1 MVEFTL
7 LPSYTYF
14 FLENINIFLMQKKP
28 YVNKHYFNLKD
39 LTLHSAPHRSQV
51 RMMSM

>member
-14 FLENINIFLMQKKP
+14 FRKYKHLFNAKKT
-28 YVNKHYFNLKD
+28 YVNKHYYNLKD

>member
-14 FLENINIFLMQKKP
+14 FRKYKHLFNAKK
-28 YVNKHYFNLKD
+28 NLCKHYFNLKD